1 MIYILESEYGIN
13 ILASDS
19 VPVGCANTSR
29 IHDNVFYF
37 KWAWGLLGVDV
48 ALSLRTIR
56 SDSNRPGPQNKHK
69 AFLFTATCRKRRS
82 NS

>member
-13 ILASDS
+13 ILVSDS

-37 KWAWGLLGVDV
+37 
-48 ALSLRTIR
+48 
-56 SDSNRPGPQNKHK
+56 NR
-69 AFLFTATCRKRRS
+69 
-82 NS
+82 